1 MAGELAGDHT
11 PELLCLVHDIAGMC
25 VDSSSAAPIAADA
38 MFRKDCTDLVRRI
51 SLLTHLFEEIRE
63 LNSNNNNSN
72 NVVASASSSSSS
84 SSAASWSSDLI
95 FALQSARSLLSVAR
109 NFRSNCSSVSFLIY
123 FNANALGVSKL
134 KLRLRILRFSSN
146 LDL

>member
-11 PELLCLVHDIAGMC
+11 PELLGLVHDIAGMC
-25 VDSSSAAPIAADA
+25 AGSSSATPIAADA
-38 MFRKDCTDLVRRI
+38 LFRKDCTDLVRRI
-51 SLLTHLFEEIRE
+51 SLLTYLFEEIRE
-63 LNSNNNNSN
+63 LHNNNNGN

-84 SSAASWSSDLI
+84 SSAASWSSDLVV
-95 FALQSARSLLSVAR
+95 ALHSARSLLSVAR

-123 FNANALGVSKL
+123 SNVNPLGVSKL
-134 KLRLRILRFSSN
+134 KLLRLILPFFSN